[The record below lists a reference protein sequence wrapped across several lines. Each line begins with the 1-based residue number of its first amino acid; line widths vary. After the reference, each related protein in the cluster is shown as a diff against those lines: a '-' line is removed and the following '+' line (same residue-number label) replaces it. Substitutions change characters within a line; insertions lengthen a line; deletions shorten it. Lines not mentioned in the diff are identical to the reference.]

1 MLRPGLRGY
10 EQARHV
16 GNVHG
21 GHLEVVRPQ
30 PACAREAV
38 DRVMGD
44 LPVQV
49 ERLEQRGQVRLD
61 PGDRSRRKV
70 RLGPEVAPHVVG
82 RDLRDVEV
90 TREPLGEL
98 VVGALVGAD
107 RALREAAAV
116 AVAEEVVRRP
126 VEGQHGPDDDLRLAA
141 VKDDRRRLAHGCFQ
155 AQSAWRERPTPA
167 ATMKRNSTPR
177 AFRPL
182 SVTGSRQTKQTR
194 GAHSGQVECDPL
206 ATLDRRTEID

>member
-116 AVAEEVVRRP
+116 AVAEEVVCRRSK
-126 VEGQHGPDDDLRLAA
+126 V
-141 VKDDRRRLAHGCFQ
+141 
-155 AQSAWRERPTPA
+155 
-167 ATMKRNSTPR
+167 STVR
-177 AFRPL
+177 MMT
-182 SVTGSRQTKQTR
+182 SGSRLSRTTVAGSLMDASRRSRHGER
-194 GAHSGQVECDPL
+194 GPHRP
-206 ATLDRRTEID
+206 RR